1 MRYEDAISRP
11 GFAGLP
17 LVGTRIRIGDPN
29 GETLP
34 PNEVGEIMVAGP
46 HVMHSYWN
54 RPEDTAAAISEGWLR
69 TGDLG
74 LQDEDGFLKLVDRR
88 KDLLISGGLNV
99 YPAEIEQALAATEGV
114 LELAVIGVPD
124 ETWGEVPMVIF
135 RTEDDVPAVR
145 RRLAEGAASSLARFK
160 QPKYAVSSD
169 EPLPRTFSGKLAKP
183 ALRRRFPAPPADSL
197 LLRPGDRR

>member
-1 MRYEDAISRP
+1 
-11 GFAGLP
+11 
-17 LVGTRIRIGDPN
+17 
-29 GETLP
+29 
-34 PNEVGEIMVAGP
+34 VGEIMVAGP

-54 RPEDTAAAISEGWLR
+54 RPEETAATIEDGWLY

-88 KDLLISGGLNV
+88 KDLVISGGLNV
-99 YPAEIEQALAATEGV
+99 YPAEIERALAATEGV
-114 LELAVIGVPD
+114 VELAVIGVPD
-124 ETWGEVPMVIF
+124 ETWGEVPMVVF

-145 RRLAEGAASSLARFK
+145 RRLAEAAAANLARFK

-183 ALRRRFPAPPADSL
+183 VLRERFPAPPAGSA
-197 LLRPGDRR
+197 LRGSA